1 MSRIADLLARGR
13 TISFEFFPPKTP
25 EAAEQLRATI
35 GELEPLHP
43 SFVSVT
49 YGAMG
54 STRTLTRDLVV
65 SLRATTDIPPMAHLT
80 CVGHTRNDVDALVND
95 YTTAGVDN
103 ILALGGDAP
112 EDGTTL
118 PSDYRYA
125 FDLVE
130 HLRSGHDV
138 CIGVAAHPEG
148 HPRSTTLA
156 ADRRHLAEKLRLA
169 DFAVTQF
176 FFDAAHW
183 RRLVDDMAVL
193 GVDKPII
200 PGIMPVTNVGQLER
214 MAKMSGAEIPAWLVE
229 RLQAAPTPADV
240 RRVGVEVATEL
251 AAQLLADGAPGLHL
265 YTLNRST
272 ATREICAALNF
283 GGEPGTAS
291 PDPR

>member
-13 TISFEFFPPKTP
+13 TFSFEFFPPKTP
-25 EAAEQLRATI
+25 EAMEQLRATI
-35 GELEPLHP
+35 RDLEPLHP

-65 SLRATTDIPPMAHLT
+65 SLRATTAIPPMAHLT
-80 CVGHTRNDVDALVND
+80 CVGHTRSDVDDLVND
-95 YTTAGVDN
+95 YTAAGVEN

-112 EDGTTL
+112 EDGSTL
-118 PSDYRYA
+118 PSEFRYA
-125 FDLVE
+125 LDLVE
-130 HLRSGHDV
+130 HLRAEHDV

-148 HPRSTTLA
+148 HPRSASLD
-156 ADRRHLAEKLRLA
+156 ADRRHLAEKLRMA

-183 RRLVDDMAVL
+183 RRLVDDMAAL
-193 GVDKPII
+193 GVYKPII

-214 MAKMSGAEIPAWLVE
+214 MAKMSGADIPAWLVE
-229 RLQAAPTPADV
+229 RLQAVSTPADV

-251 AAQLLADGAPGLHL
+251 AARLLADGAPGVHL

-272 ATREICAALNF
+272 ATREIYAALGL
-283 GGEPGTAS
+283 GGNAATAQG
-291 PDPR
+291 RA

>member
-13 TISFEFFPPKTP
+13 TFSFEFFPPKTP
-25 EAAEQLRATI
+25 EAMEQLRATI
-35 GELEPLHP
+35 RDLEPLHP

-65 SLRATTDIPPMAHLT
+65 SLRATTAIPPMAHLT
-80 CVGHTRNDVDALVND
+80 CVGHTRSDVDDLVND
-95 YTTAGVDN
+95 YTAAGVEN

-112 EDGTTL
+112 EDGSTL
-118 PSDYRYA
+118 PSEFRYA
-125 FDLVE
+125 LDLVE
-130 HLRSGHDV
+130 HLRAGHDV

-148 HPRSTTLA
+148 HPRSASLD
-156 ADRRHLAEKLRLA
+156 ADRRHLAEKLRMA

-183 RRLVDDMAVL
+183 RRLVDDMAAL
-193 GVDKPII
+193 GVYKPII

-214 MAKMSGAEIPAWLVE
+214 MAKMSGADIPAWLVE
-229 RLQAAPTPADV
+229 RLQAVSTPADV

-251 AAQLLADGAPGLHL
+251 AARLLADGAPGVHL
-265 YTLNRST
+265 YPLNRST
-272 ATREICAALNF
+272 ATREIYAALGL
-283 GGEPGTAS
+283 GGNAATAQG
-291 PDPR
+291 RA

>member
-13 TISFEFFPPKTP
+13 TFSFEFFPPKTP
-25 EAAEQLRATI
+25 EAMEQLRATI
-35 GELEPLHP
+35 GDLEPLHP

-65 SLRATTDIPPMAHLT
+65 SLRSTTAIPPMAHLT
-80 CVGHTRNDVDALVND
+80 CVGHTRSDVDDLVND
-95 YTTAGVDN
+95 YTSAGVEN

-112 EDGTTL
+112 EDGSTL
-118 PSDYRYA
+118 PSEFRYA
-125 FDLVE
+125 LDLVE
-130 HLRSGHDV
+130 HLRAGHDV

-148 HPRSTTLA
+148 HPRSASRA
-156 ADRRHLAEKLRLA
+156 ADRQHLAEKLRMA

-183 RRLVDDMAVL
+183 RRLVDDMAAL
-193 GVDKPII
+193 GVYKPII

-214 MAKMSGAEIPAWLVE
+214 MAAMSGADIPAWLVE
-229 RLQAAPTPADV
+229 RLQAVSTLADV

-251 AAQLLADGAPGLHL
+251 AAQLLADGAPGVHL

-272 ATREICAALNF
+272 ATREIYAALGL
-283 GGEPGTAS
+283 GGSTATAQGS
-291 PDPR
+291 E

>member
-13 TISFEFFPPKTP
+13 TFSFEFFPPKTP
-25 EAAEQLRATI
+25 EAMEQLRATI
-35 GELEPLHP
+35 RDLEPLHP

-65 SLRATTDIPPMAHLT
+65 SLRSTTAIPPMAHLT
-80 CVGHTRNDVDALVND
+80 CVGHTRSDVDDLVND
-95 YTTAGVDN
+95 YTAAGVEN

-112 EDGTTL
+112 EDGSTL
-118 PSDYRYA
+118 PSEFRYA
-125 FDLVE
+125 LDLVE
-130 HLRSGHDV
+130 HLRAEHDV

-148 HPRSTTLA
+148 HPRSASLD
-156 ADRRHLAEKLRLA
+156 ADRRHLAEKLRMA

-183 RRLVDDMAVL
+183 RRLVDDMAAL
-193 GVDKPII
+193 GVYKPII

-214 MAKMSGAEIPAWLVE
+214 MAKMSGADIPAWLVE
-229 RLQAAPTPADV
+229 RLQAVSTPADV

-251 AAQLLADGAPGLHL
+251 AARLLADGAPGVHL

-272 ATREICAALNF
+272 ATREIYAALGL
-283 GGEPGTAS
+283 GGNAATAQG
-291 PDPR
+291 RA